1 MKPRI
6 DGFGRRICIFIII
19 AYLICLVLTA
29 AAAQS
34 SAEPERLRE
43 KMTVTRRKNVIFI
56 PSFFPQDIF
65 TEGTAVFDHE
75 YVIIDENNDRE

>member
-34 SAEPERLRE
+34 SAELRE

>member
-19 AYLICLVLTA
+19 VYAICLVLTA

-34 SAEPERLRE
+34 SAELERLRG
-43 KMTVTRRKNVIFI
+43 KMTVTRMENVIFI

-65 TEGTAVFDHE
+65 TEGAAGFDHE